1 MIDQSSKQMF
11 PNGSLK
17 VNNFDEASVEPLPT
31 VGTNM
36 VNTTRQLR
44 EHRLEVSKPMIGNS
58 ALTASACSQT
68 RLLRD
73 ISRSANEMPNLA
85 SSWSFGTTRRQVLPK
100 RIEVGHVVCLQ
111 LQILPFRD
119 LSAIYLPSNRFQAV
133 ARLKLSP
140 NDESLSY
147 IIPTCDSNHF

>member
-11 PNGSLK
+11 LNGSLK

-44 EHRLEVSKPMIGNS
+44 EHRSEVSKQMIGNS

-100 RIEVGHVVCLQ
+100 RTEVGHVCLQ

-119 LSAIYLPSNRFQAV
+119 LSAIYLPSNQYQAV
-133 ARLKLSP
+133 VRLKLSP